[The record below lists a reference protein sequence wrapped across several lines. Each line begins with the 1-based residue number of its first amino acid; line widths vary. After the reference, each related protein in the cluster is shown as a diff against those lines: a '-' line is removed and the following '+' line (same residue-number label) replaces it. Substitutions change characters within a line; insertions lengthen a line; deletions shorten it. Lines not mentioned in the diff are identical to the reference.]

1 MPFLPDCCLSRSQ
14 ISIRPA
20 TSSRPTTYAQRL
32 DWLSSYGAS
41 ALFAAGA
48 LGEFFSLTPPEF
60 VQVIRTAVDTCLGK
74 IALIAGVGARR
85 ARRLP
90 MHRKLSG
97 LEFKVCFCSNRH
109 EGTKQASITTFFAVS
124 NLRASISWGNRCQN

>member
-1 MPFLPDCCLSRSQ
+1 MNPQELKHALSSGLLSFPVTDFDTAGNLQ
-14 ISIRPA
+14 
-20 TSSRPTTYAQRL
+20 PTTYAQRL

-74 IALIAGVGARR
+74 IALIAGAGGPT
-85 ARRLP
+85 RLAIA
-90 MHRKLSG
+90 HAQEAERLG
-97 LEFKVCFCSNRH
+97 VQGVL
-109 EGTKQASITTFFAVS
+109 
-124 NLRASISWGNRCQN
+124 LL